1 MKISVI
7 IPLYNNAASLPA
19 CIDSLALQGID
30 REEYEVIIVDDG
42 STDNSFATARDIAT
56 RWDNMRVI
64 HQENKGSG
72 ESRNLGI
79 DEAKGEYIHFVDA
92 DDQVMPG
99 AYRFLFDNT
108 LMHSP
113 DIVYFDF
120 GKNIYTESHS
130 IDGRVVYSGA
140 IRDYVK
146 SNHVRPYAWIKLHRR
161 DFLLKHHL
169 RFPSL
174 RTRQDIVFNW
184 DMLRHDGTMVVTDA
198 QLYSYTINPSG
209 ATYGRDVKHIKMTV
223 ENLVKVNEKLKG
235 FATDFVGYDRFT
247 RVCNYNYHVLFNRIL
262 CSPYTLSEIRE
273 LFPRCAAIGT
283 GHISKTRQLRAF
295 NFIYHHPLMYHM
307 FQNLIMKVYFKRY
320 PIPENA
326 RGDMIDHRLKNKQ
339 ENR

>member
-1 MKISVI
+1 MKLSVI

-19 CIDSLALQGID
+19 CINSLALQGID

-42 STDNSFATARDIAT
+42 STDNSLAIAREIAT

-64 HQENKGSG
+64 HQDNKGSG
-72 ESRNLGI
+72 ESRNLGM

-120 GKNIYTESHS
+120 GKNIYTENYS
-130 IDGRVVYSGA
+130 IDGRVVYSGS
-140 IRDYVK
+140 IRDYIK
-146 SNHVRPYAWIKLHRR
+146 NNHVRPYAWIKFHRR
-161 DFLLKHHL
+161 DFLLKNHL

-184 DMLRHDGTMVVTDA
+184 DMLRHDGTVVVTDA
-198 QLYSYTINPSG
+198 RLYSYTINPNG

-223 ENLVKVNEKLKG
+223 GNLVKVNEILKE
-235 FATDFVGYDRFT
+235 FTTDYEGYYRFK
-247 RVCNYNYHVLFNRIL
+247 RVCIYNYQVLFNRIL
-262 CSPYTLSEIRE
+262 CSPYTLSEINE
-273 LFPRCAAIGT
+273 IFPRCAAIGID
-283 GHISKTRQLRAF
+283 HLSKMRQLKVI

-307 FQNLIMKVYFKRY
+307 FQSLIMKVYFKCC
-320 PIPENA
+320 PIPVNA
-326 RGDMIDHRLKNKQ
+326 RGDMIDHRLENK
-339 ENR
+339 